1 MEQVMEREEV
11 SENEAPPAC
20 DQEAKREEAQ
30 NEDEIEPSQP
40 AKRVRLNSAQPEDKV
55 QTTTSHQKMTIK
67 RRRTSDKNPSAKR
80 VRMSRTS
87 LPASIAPNGV
97 EESTTVQDFTFSPLS
112 TVLEKRMRERK
123 ASFPDGRIDN
133 DAEEEVMSDRLVL
146 DTQDEVVYPQLG
158 GVSQKAVPNRAARED
173 EEAVVLSKRVS
184 SSMSEEERTNF
195 ANAVVQLQRES
206 NIAKARL
213 RVLCIQVQ
221 ALGFGDYDEEETD
234 EAKAELALKSI
245 RQSFDAC
252 RAFLDEE
259 LPGTLPDE
267 ASNEDLLSIFTANIK
282 TFVSR
287 LIRANREA
295 MGNASLTTDLTR
307 QISHLLDRL
316 TDEKLKSGQLRKDN
330 DVAVERLVRI
340 SMGNRSTRTTWL
352 PRWVLVWIDLVFH
365 TRSYLRL
372 MLTCF

>member
-1 MEQVMEREEV
+1 
-11 SENEAPPAC
+11 
-20 DQEAKREEAQ
+20 
-30 NEDEIEPSQP
+30 
-40 AKRVRLNSAQPEDKV
+40 
-55 QTTTSHQKMTIK
+55 
-67 RRRTSDKNPSAKR
+67 
-80 VRMSRTS
+80 MSRTS

-158 GVSQKAVPNRAARED
+158 VMPQTPVPNGAAQAD
-173 EEAVVLSKRVS
+173 GEAVVLSKRVS
-184 SSMSEEERTNF
+184 SAMSEDERTNLS
-195 ANAVVQLQRES
+195 NAVVYLQREA

-221 ALGFGDYDEEETD
+221 ALGFGDYGEEETD

-245 RQSFDAC
+245 RQTFDEC
-252 RAFLDEE
+252 RAFLDEQ
-259 LPGTLPDE
+259 LPGSLPDE
-267 ASNEDLLSIFTANIK
+267 ASNEDLLSTLAVNIK
-282 TFVSR
+282 EFVNR
-287 LIRANREA
+287 LIRADREA
-295 MGNASLTTDLTR
+295 MDNASLTTDLTR

-330 DVAVERLVRI
+330 DVAFERLVRMP
-340 SMGNRSTRTTWL
+340 MGNLATRTAWL
-352 PRWVLVWIDLVFH
+352 PRCVLF
-365 TRSYLRL
+365 
-372 MLTCF
+372 